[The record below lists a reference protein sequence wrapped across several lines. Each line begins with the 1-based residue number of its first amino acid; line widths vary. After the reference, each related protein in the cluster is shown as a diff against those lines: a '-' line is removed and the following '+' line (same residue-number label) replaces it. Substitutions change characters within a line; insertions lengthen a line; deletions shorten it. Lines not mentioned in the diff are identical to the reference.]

1 MLCSVPY
8 TYTMH
13 LTYHQVHWCHTLYLI
28 PLPYTYH
35 ILCSLQSPWWTSP
48 SSLKSRSV
56 PHTSTIHLSHFV
68 FTTNTMVNIT
78 KFTVVALCTVYLYHA
93 AITFLCSSQ
102 SPWWTSPPLSLM
114 LCSVPYTSAMHL
126 SQFAIQSLSLQFIHG
141 WSELF
146 PDLHLSH
153 SAIRVSTHVPVSPH
167 QARLYILY
175 TSCNL

>member
-35 ILCSLQSPWWTSP
+35 ILCSLKSPWWTSP
-48 SSLKSRSV
+48 SSLKSHSV

-93 AITFLCSSQ
+93 SITFCVHRNHHAEHHHHFHWCYALYLIPLPCTYHSSQ
-102 SPWWTSPPLSLM
+102 YSHYQYHYSS
-114 LCSVPYTSAMHL
+114 YTGDQCYFLTHTFH
-126 SQFAIQSLSLQFIHG
+126 SQQ
-141 WSELF
+141 
-146 PDLHLSH
+146 
-153 SAIRVSTHVPVSPH
+153 
-167 QARLYILY
+167 
-175 TSCNL
+175 